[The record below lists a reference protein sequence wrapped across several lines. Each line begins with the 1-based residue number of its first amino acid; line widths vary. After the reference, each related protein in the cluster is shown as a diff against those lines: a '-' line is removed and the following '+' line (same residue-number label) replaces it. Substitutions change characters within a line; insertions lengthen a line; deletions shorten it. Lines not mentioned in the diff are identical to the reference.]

1 VKIGSRDVYKLDL
14 GDAKIREAGAGAHSA
29 IPKVATSL
37 AETIAKHAKS
47 LPPRTLL
54 FVFGDHGFA
63 IDAAGAASSGGALPE
78 EVLAPAFA
86 FLIGDVH

>member
-29 IPKVATSL
+29 IPKIAKGL
-37 AETIAKHAKS
+37 ADAIAKHAQS

-54 FVFGDHGFA
+54 FVFGDRGFT
-63 IDAAGAASSGGALPE
+63 IDGEGIASCGGATPE

-86 FLIGDVH
+86 FLMGEVH